1 MMYYSFVLD
10 NERRKLCTIATAY
23 GKFQYNRLATE
34 LKPAPDFAQYY
45 ISKTLEDL
53 DVKCYICKVGV
64 FSNSH
69 EDHRKPIT
77 TVVQR
82 LQAAR
87 FKITPL
93 KCEWAVQETDF
104 LGHWLTPT
112 RIKQLKKKIDAVL
125 KMSEP
130 KKLTQLR
137 SFLGAVTFGPA
148 DCAYYYR

>member
-10 NERRKLCTIATAY
+10 NERRKLCTIVTSY
-23 GKFQYNRLATE
+23 GKFHYNRLATE

-53 DVKCYICKVGV
+53 DVECCIDDVGI

-69 EDHRKPIT
+69 EDHMKPIT

-82 LQAAR
+82 LQATG
-87 FKITPL
+87 FKINTL

-104 LGHWLTPT
+104 LGHWLTTT
-112 RIKQLKKKIDAVL
+112 RIKQLKKKDRCSPQDVR
-125 KMSEP
+125 
-130 KKLTQLR
+130 T
-137 SFLGAVTFGPA
+137 
-148 DCAYYYR
+148 

>member
-1 MMYYSFVLD
+1 M
-10 NERRKLCTIATAY
+10 KL
-23 GKFQYNRLATE
+23 
-34 LKPAPDFAQYY
+34 
-45 ISKTLEDL
+45 
-53 DVKCYICKVGV
+53 
-64 FSNSH
+64 
-69 EDHRKPIT
+69 IT

-82 LQAAR
+82 LQATG
-87 FKITPL
+87 FKINTL

-137 SFLGAVTFGPA
+137 SFLGAVTFGLA
-148 DCAYYYR
+148 DFTYYYRGQV